1 MNKLTVNVP
10 TGRPAVARHTL
21 QISLNRSVP
30 AVTDEDIDRSLFTYP
45 SSSSQKNRVNPTM
58 ASSTNE
64 FGTRTPK
71 GGPQSR
77 GSPAGAKI
85 VDFGRNVELQPRGK
99 FNVRGVGV
107 GGFFPP
113 VKLRTGTSGVR
124 FSTSAGS
131 TRSCKSA
138 IHSSPAPSP
147 LNVELAPSKTS
158 RTAGES
164 DRLDASSMD
173 RDWSPT
179 TSRSEN
185 LARTHTLQDRPGNPY
200 NTRAAA
206 SRETLSVKESSPSP
220 SPQAFKSGNNHA
232 TTGSSK
238 SGTPDQQRA
247 SKDAAW
253 VRSFKVKQRR
263 NNRVKELMESKPAG
277 LALTSPTNMGSS
289 VW

>member
-10 TGRPAVARHTL
+10 TDRPAVARHTL

-30 AVTDEDIDRSLFTYP
+30 AVTEDIDRSLFTYP
-45 SSSSQKNRVNPTM
+45 SSSQKNRVTPTM

-64 FGTRTPK
+64 FGTRSPR
-71 GGPQSR
+71 GPQSR
-77 GSPAGAKI
+77 GPAGARV
-85 VDFGRNVELQPRGK
+85 VDFGRNVELHPRGK

-107 GGFFPP
+107 DGFFPP

-138 IHSSPAPSP
+138 NRLSPAASP

-164 DRLDASSMD
+164 ESLDASSTD

-206 SRETLSVKESSPSP
+206 SRETLSIKESSPSP
-220 SPQAFKSGNNHA
+220 SPQAFKSGNHA
-232 TTGSSK
+232 TGFSK
-238 SGTPDQQRA
+238 SGMTDQAGRTG
-247 SKDAAW
+247 KDAAW
-253 VRSFKVKQRR
+253 VRSYKVKQRR

-277 LALTSPTNMGSS
+277 LALTSPTNMGSA